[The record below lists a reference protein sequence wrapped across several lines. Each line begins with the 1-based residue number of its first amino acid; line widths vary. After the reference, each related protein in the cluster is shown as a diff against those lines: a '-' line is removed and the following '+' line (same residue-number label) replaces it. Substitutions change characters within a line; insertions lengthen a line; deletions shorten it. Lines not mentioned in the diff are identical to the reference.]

1 MGRYFLRRNIKRTF
15 LGERTA
21 AQGQAFRNAFKS
33 TVTHLIYA
41 PETIVLYGTRLYNNI
56 FSIFISFW
64 PFLLV
69 QNKVS
74 PVECYDHTYHDDPI
88 VRFE

>member
-1 MGRYFLRRNIKRTF
+1 MGRYFLRRNNKRTF

-41 PETIVLYGTRLYNNI
+41 PETIALYDTRLYNYI
-56 FSIFISFW
+56 HFYFF
-64 PFLLV
+64 
-69 QNKVS
+69 S
-74 PVECYDHTYHDDPI
+74 PVFVGLEQSLA
-88 VRFE
+88 R